1 MFKINLMMILT
12 AIMSND
18 QSSES
23 DDALFFK
30 HQKKAL
36 SLAVKY
42 CCRDTLFVIYLM
54 QQNKKCFIS
63 SFFIS

>member
-23 DDALFFK
+23 DDALFIK
-30 HQKKAL
+30 H
-36 SLAVKY
+36 
-42 CCRDTLFVIYLM
+42 
-54 QQNKKCFIS
+54 
-63 SFFIS
+63 